1 MNHLESAFT
10 GKNSFWR
17 YLLMFAAILVASNTI
32 GAIPLFISLLVR
44 SGTDI
49 NVFSKY
55 AANPNDYSIIGLGP
69 NAGFL
74 VVLCPFIAGLIAFII
89 LVKPL
94 NHRSLKTTIN
104 GTKKIRWNR
113 FFISAGVWLFLYTL
127 FLFFYLKID
136 PSNFSVNN
144 KTASLIILSIVS
156 VLFIPFQAAFEE
168 LLFRGYLMQGFAALV
183 RNRWFPLI
191 MTSLLFGLMHAFNP
205 EVKEFGFFT
214 MIPQYV
220 TFGLIFGIVTVLDDG
235 IEAAMGAHTANNIF
249 LCILVTNSSSALQT
263 PALFEQ
269 YNMRPGIEFVG
280 LVVIGIAFILIL
292 KMIFKWGKI
301 SLIFEK
307 IAVKVPIPTGSS
319 AEILPQPE
327 GSAATLLPNPPT
339 PAPKVG
345 GV

>member
-1 MNHLESAFT
+1 
-10 GKNSFWR
+10 
-17 YLLMFAAILVASNTI
+17 MFALVLIVSNTI
-32 GAIPLFISLLVR
+32 GAIPLLIALFKKSASNPHVYSQLAADPNNLSILGFNS
-44 SGTDI
+44 
-49 NVFSKY
+49 NV
-55 AANPNDYSIIGLGP
+55 
-69 NAGFL
+69 GFL
-74 VVLCPFIAGLIAFII
+74 VMLFPFIMGLLAFIL

-94 NHRSLKTTIN
+94 NNRTLRITIN
-104 GTKKIRWNR
+104 GTGKIRWNR

-144 KTASLIILSIVS
+144 KTASLIVLSIVS

-205 EVKEFGFFT
+205 EVKEFGFFI
-214 MIPQYV
+214 MMPQYV

-292 KMIFKWGKI
+292 KMIFKWEKF

-307 IAVKVPIPTGSS
+307 IAVKLPIPTGSS
-319 AEILPQPE
+319 AEILPRPE
-327 GSAATLLPNPPT
+327 GSAATVLPHPPNI
-339 PAPKVG
+339 AVEEG
-345 GV
+345 EIH